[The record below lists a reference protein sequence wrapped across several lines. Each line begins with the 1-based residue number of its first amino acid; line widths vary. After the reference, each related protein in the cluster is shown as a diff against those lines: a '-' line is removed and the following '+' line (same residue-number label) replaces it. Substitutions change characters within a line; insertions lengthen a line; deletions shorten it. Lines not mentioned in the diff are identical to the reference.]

1 MVWSG
6 DGSHRGAELSV
17 PQDEGLLA
25 PVKKGH
31 DYLHPVP
38 QLGVEV
44 EAGTGAVAY
53 EDDERMLAH
62 TEWLPTTFIR
72 REYGVAPERVRTL
85 TVRGDSMI
93 DTIAPG
99 ERVRVA
105 LYQGEDMWNRKIYV
119 FSGPFGLT
127 IKRWNSTNSRI
138 RLEADN
144 PAVDPRV
151 IDRDAWTADWSVVAW
166 LLEVVKPL

>member
-1 MVWSG
+1 MQ
-6 DGSHRGAELSV
+6 AKE
-17 PQDEGLLA
+17 QDL
-25 PVKKGH
+25 
-31 DYLHPVP
+31 YPVP
-38 QLGVEV
+38 QLRVEV

-53 EDDERMLAH
+53 DDDERSTAH
-62 TEWLPTTFIR
+62 TEWLSATFIR
-72 REYGVAPERVRTL
+72 REYGVPPERVRTL
-85 TVRGDSMI
+85 TVRGDSMV

-105 LYQGEDMWNRKIYV
+105 LWEGETMWERKIYV

-127 IKRWNSTNSRI
+127 IKRWNSTNGSI

-144 PAVDPRV
+144 PEVEPRV
-151 IDRDAWTADWSVVAW
+151 IERDAWEADWSVVAW